1 MPCLT
6 CGTPLLVGHK
16 FNSLY
21 CPNCLDLGVVDPENV
36 QEQIDQTRQIVSED
50 QAMTMLNE
58 YDKNHLILLLIDE
71 LNRISHSFY
80 DQFDSELPIRKF
92 AYTSYLLKLVYERDD
107 FGDEQFEY
115 QEDNLPETIGLIY
128 DLIDKVYRKLDQV
141 EDGFVYAVKPP
152 VEPHNPK
159 PFVGEHIFFES
170 EYRYCFLRC
179 LDSLAGG
186 SKEGIEFFYRAH
198 EEARSFEKTD
208 VDNIDSLQEFISTFF
223 EIIVTMAFML
233 STDKTLN
240 KIYHKSLPDSVD
252 AFDLKGFLD
261 CIDSQFTEE
270 GIAHI
275 DETGTLPVAAEEG
288 VNQCG
293 ENVFGDDWE
302 AVRES
307 LLVSENNVD
316 AHPFLFKIIREH
328 VITQDAGRPPVTKD
342 EPVILY
348 PRYYNQLIRFQ
359 LFPLLENGDSPS
371 GQDLLDKE
379 CKSRGEQFEYNL
391 YEFLKDD
398 GYECYYSS
406 WFTKS
411 DQHEIDLIV
420 VNQSDEEL
428 WFIECK
434 FLLPETHMRTAS
446 GVIRLNQ
453 KFDSKVYKEDTEH
466 YDAESG
472 KPFPEKVETWLNEK
486 PGDSFLSHLDRDC
499 EERVEQQFAEKWT
512 DFDVRMFVVSNVVP
526 SYIEKQNVEFLTDVE
541 FIEMLEDEVEIYT
554 PKS

>member
-1 MPCLT
+1 MPCST
-6 CGTPLLVGHK
+6 CDTPLLVGHK
-16 FNSLY
+16 FGNLY
-21 CPNCLDLGVVDPENV
+21 CPNCLDLDVVDPESV

-50 QAMTMLNE
+50 RAMTMLSE

-80 DQFDSELPIRKF
+80 ERFDSELPVRKF

-107 FGDEQFEY
+107 FGDKQFEY
-115 QEDNLPETIGLIY
+115 QEDGLPETIGLIY

-141 EDGFVYAVKPP
+141 EDGFIYAVKPI

-159 PFVGEHIFFES
+159 PFVGEHFFFES
-170 EYRYCFLRC
+170 EYRYCFIRC
-179 LDSLAGG
+179 LESLAGG

-208 VDNIDSLQEFISTFF
+208 VDNIDSLQEFTSTFF

-240 KIYHKSLPDSVD
+240 EIYNKSLPDSVD
-252 AFDLKGFLD
+252 ALDLKEFLD

-288 VNQCG
+288 VNHCG
-293 ENVFGDDWE
+293 EDVFGDDWE
-302 AVRES
+302 EVRDS
-307 LLVSENNVD
+307 LLVSDDNVD
-316 AHPFLFKIIREH
+316 AHPFLFKVIREH
-328 VITQDAGRPPVTKD
+328 VVTQDAGRPPVTRD

-371 GQDLLDKE
+371 GVALLDKE
-379 CKSRGEQFEYNL
+379 CKKRGEQFEYNL
-391 YEFLKDD
+391 YKYLEND

-411 DQHEIDLIV
+411 DQREIDLIV
-420 VNQSDEEL
+420 VNESDEEL

-434 FLLPETHMRTAS
+434 FLLPETHMRTAN
-446 GVIRLNQ
+446 GVIRLNH

-472 KPFPEKVETWLNEK
+472 EPFPEKVETWLNEK
-486 PGDSFLSHLDRDC
+486 PGSSFLSHLDRDG
-499 EERVEQQFAEKWT
+499 EDRVEQQFAKEWT
-512 DFDVRMFVVSNVVP
+512 DLDVRMFVVSNVVP
-526 SYIEKQNVEFLTDVE
+526 SYIEKEDVEFLTDVE
-541 FIEMLEDEVEIYT
+541 FIEMLEGELGVYT